1 MTLVGSTVSKGMG
14 LSNNNTLCGM
24 ARRCLGALWVITIG
38 LAAVSSY
45 GARIPFSDAELFY
58 EFDGQPVQS
67 FFEGFFAEQ
76 GLAVSMSTGVL
87 RQRGTLNG
95 PRRGAPKELFESI
108 SRSNQILA
116 YFDGSVVHLYKPQ
129 EQQSRYFTVGRAKA
143 SKFRRLYGDLRLGN
157 ANNKVN
163 ISDANGVV
171 AATGAPFFVEQ
182 VAQLIDAIGNEPVDI
197 PNADNTL
204 RYFPLRYAFASDTT
218 IYMGRR
224 ETVVPGVATL
234 LRQAVNGQGGVGSIV
249 VPATSR
255 RGANRLRGTG
265 MAAERAA
272 RALGGDPSVQEAA
285 QEYGDQ
291 YTAQAPTYALQA
303 AAPPAAADGP
313 YIVADSMHNA
323 ILIRDKPSRMNMY
336 QSLIEIL
343 DVEPALVEIVATV
356 IDLDRERLRRT
367 GVDFRVRGTDVSSG
381 FNDPGSIQSLI
392 NADIADEVDLIPA
405 LAGLTSNVIVGD
417 TVRFAARLN
426 ALDDRNLAK
435 VVSSPQII
443 TLNDM
448 EAVIQSNRE
457 VFVPVGGA
465 FEVDLFDVIAGT
477 TLRVTPHVI
486 SDAGRKRIRIAIAIE
501 DGDVQL
507 VSSSVQ
513 NAAMPIVDRNSVTTQ
528 AIVDEGQSLLVG
540 GLRRTTETK
549 RKRGVP
555 LLNKIPIVKKAFETS
570 QDEIDAAERLFLI
583 SPRLVGR
590 QQVLELREDARRVE
604 ENFDDELE
612 RF

>member
-1 MTLVGSTVSKGMG
+1 MKKGIALNYATRASKERRSWLQGAAAFLVGM
-14 LSNNNTLCGM
+14 L
-24 ARRCLGALWVITIG
+24 I
-38 LAAVSSY
+38 AVS
-45 GARIPFSDAELFY
+45 ANADRIPFSDAELFY

-76 GLAVSMSTGVL
+76 GLAVSMSPGVL
-87 RQRGTLNG
+87 SQRGTLNG
-95 PRRGAPKELFESI
+95 PRRGAPEELFESI
-108 SRSNQILA
+108 SRSNQVLA
-116 YFDGSVVHLYKPQ
+116 YYDGSVVHLYKPQ
-129 EQQSRYFTVGRAKA
+129 EQQSRYFTIGRAKA

-157 ANNKVN
+157 KNNKVT

-171 AATGAPFFVEQ
+171 AANGAPFFVEQ
-182 VAQLIDAIGNEPVDI
+182 VAQLIDAIGNEPI
-197 PNADNTL
+197 EMPNAENTL
-204 RYFPLRYAFASDTT
+204 RYFPLRFAFASDTT
-218 IYMGRR
+218 IYVGRR

-234 LRQAVNGQGGVGSIV
+234 LRQAVTGRAGVGSIV
-249 VPATSR
+249 VPAPP
-255 RGANRLRGTG
+255 RGGATRLKGTG
-265 MAAERAA
+265 LARQQAA
-272 RALGGDPSVQEAA
+272 RALAGDPTVEGDHAA
-285 QEYGDQ
+285 ADQ
-291 YTAQAPTYALQA
+291 FTAAAPTYALQA
-303 AAPPAAADGP
+303 AAPPAPIDGP
-313 YIVADSMHNA
+313 YIVADAMHNA

-356 IDLDRERLRRT
+356 IDLDRKRLRRT
-367 GVDFRVRGTDVSSG
+367 GVDFRVRGTDVGVG
-381 FNDPGSIQSLI
+381 FGETDAIQSLI
-392 NADIADEVDLIPA
+392 NADVADEVDLIPA
-405 LAGLTSNVIVGD
+405 LAGLSSSVIVGD

-448 EAVIQSNRE
+448 EAVIQSNQE
-457 VFVPVGGA
+457 VFIPVGGS

-486 SDAGRKRIRIAIAIE
+486 ADAGRRRIRIAISIE

-507 VSSSVQ
+507 VTSTVQ
-513 NAAMPIVDRNSVTTQ
+513 NTELPFVNRNKVDTQ

-540 GLRRTTETK
+540 GLRRTTEIK

-555 LLNKIPIVKKAFETS
+555 FLRKIPVVKKVFENA
-570 QDEIDAAERLFLI
+570 QDEIDSAERLFLI

-590 QQVLELREDARRVE
+590 EQVMELREDARRI
-604 ENFDDELE
+604 ENDFDGELE